1 VLDYNRDNTPADW
14 SSIIEALWNARRGVQ
29 GIRQDAWKPDRRRRG
44 GIELLRE
51 MLRENAG
58 KQLIR
63 IGKKKL
69 WPGQTLKI
77 QKVFLGPL

>member
-1 VLDYNRDNTPADW
+1 V
-14 SSIIEALWNARRGVQ
+14 V
-29 GIRQDAWKPDRRRRG
+29 RQDAWKPDRRRRG